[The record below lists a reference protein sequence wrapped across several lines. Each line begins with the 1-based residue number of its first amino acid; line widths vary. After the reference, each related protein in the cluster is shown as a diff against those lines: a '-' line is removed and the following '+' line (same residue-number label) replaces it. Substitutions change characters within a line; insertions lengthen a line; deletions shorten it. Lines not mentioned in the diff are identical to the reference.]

1 VQILGLP
8 TYPTPIFFLAIWSS
22 LEETM
27 EGEGSRGKVDSL
39 FHPKWSSSLLAP
51 KCGLAQKTPHI
62 KSGKGVIYSPLLPWK
77 DGGGVSL
84 DLGVKEGPRFPCP
97 RLEKCL
103 AVEHRGCPPSQT
115 SFLTWIGQGHL
126 QNLGVEEEIWKIQR
140 HGSQGRHGI
149 LM

>member
-1 VQILGLP
+1 MTLGKVEVKVRMEGHVQILGLP

-22 LEETM
+22 LGETM

-77 DGGGVSL
+77 DGGGCHWIWESRKGQDFPAL
-84 DLGVKEGPRFPCP
+84 D
-97 RLEKCL
+97 
-103 AVEHRGCPPSQT
+103 
-115 SFLTWIGQGHL
+115 
-126 QNLGVEEEIWKIQR
+126 WK
-140 HGSQGRHGI
+140 SA
-149 LM
+149 